1 MGGALKAEGEASLKL
16 SQTEKDIMNKL
27 KFKFHGDTI
36 IDPPPRTFEDAV
48 KVYESLPTKSKEDE
62 RVVSFS
68 VAPLSDY
75 CDTTGN
81 YSD

>member
-1 MGGALKAEGEASLKL
+1 M
-16 SQTEKDIMNKL
+16 I
-27 KFKFHGDTI
+27 HGDTI
-36 IDPPPRTFEDAV
+36 IDPPPQTFEDAV
-48 KVYESLPTKSKEDE
+48 KVYGSLPAKSKEDE

-81 YSD
+81 